1 MMISPGHFE
10 ESAIRQLVLYLVSV
24 SCKISFRN
32 ISPVSSNFS
41 VAAAIFILTSKNFNG
56 SPVVNFS
63 ILLFRVNLS
72 AVVGFY
78 KKYITDSFGFLD
90 HHKL

>member
-10 ESAIRQLVLYLVSV
+10 ESASRQLVLYLVSV

-41 VAAAIFILTSKNFNG
+41 VAAAIFILTS
-56 SPVVNFS
+56 
-63 ILLFRVNLS
+63 
-72 AVVGFY
+72 
-78 KKYITDSFGFLD
+78 
-90 HHKL
+90 